1 MAVSHQSPLHQ
12 RGEGF
17 RRVGENPPGLIGDN
31 DDPVNHGPDQSN
43 PKQGMNLTSSGGQP
57 KRPLRRRGYKNPVD

>member
-17 RRVGENPPGLIGDN
+17 RRVGENPPGIEKDN
-31 DDPVNHGPDQSN
+31 DDPVNHGPDQKVTRS
-43 PKQGMNLTSSGGQP
+43 GMNLTSGGQP
-57 KRPLRRRGYKNPVD
+57 KRALKRSGYKTPVD